1 MKLHE
6 AILDMYLLSTQENII
21 QQKMGNLKVFLKF
34 FLATGISIVVII
46 HKAKNWLIF
55 LPSCEKQNYI

>member
-34 FLATGISIVVII
+34 YLATGISIVVII
-46 HKAKNWLIF
+46 HKAKN
-55 LPSCEKQNYI
+55 

>member
-21 QQKMGNLKVFLKF
+21 QQKMGNLKVF

-46 HKAKNWLIF
+46 HKAKN
-55 LPSCEKQNYI
+55 